1 MKYLVYLFLVFILF
15 TSCTSQS
22 EKEID
27 VSHITIDVT
36 FEQLEQKLFS
46 AKSTGEIKS
55 FLEENKLVA
64 EYFIPFPEGT
74 PDSVK
79 VIKLFQLTQ
88 NEGLQNLYQNSKQ
101 QFGDLSTLRNQFQR
115 AFQHIKYYYPEF
127 KVPKIQT
134 IVTGFGRD
142 LLVTDSVIVIG
153 LDYFI
158 GDKASFRPDAPAY
171 ILRTFQPDYIVPKV
185 ILLMSQQYNQ
195 VNPQD
200 KSLLSDM
207 IYYGKSYEFTSY
219 VLPQV
224 HDSVLLEYTSEQLI
238 QSDENRE
245 VIWGHF
251 IEKKLLYE
259 TSYFT
264 KTRYVDP
271 RPYTAEIGSKAPGA
285 IGRWLGWE
293 IVKAYMREQQ
303 PTLQQLMKTDN
314 AQTIFVQS
322 KYKGKSL

>member
-1 MKYLVYLFLVFILF
+1 MKYLVYLFLVFALF
-15 TSCTSQS
+15 TSCTTQS

-27 VSHITIDVT
+27 VSQVNIDVT
-36 FEQLEQKLFS
+36 FERLEQKLFS

-55 FLEENKLVA
+55 FLQENKLVA
-64 EYFIPFPEGT
+64 EYFLPFPEGT
-74 PDSVK
+74 PDSAK
-79 VIKLFQLTQ
+79 VTKLFQLIQ
-88 NEGLQNLYQNSKQ
+88 NEGLQKLYQESQ
-101 QFGDLSTLRNQFQR
+101 QKFGNLSNLQNQFVT
-115 AFQHIKYYYPEF
+115 AFKHIKHYYPEF
-127 KVPKIQT
+127 KTPAVQT

-158 GDKASFRPDAPAY
+158 GDKASFRPDAPTY
-171 ILRTFQPDYIVPKV
+171 ILRTFQPEYIVPKV
-185 ILLMSQQYNQ
+185 ILLLSQQYNQ

-219 VLPQV
+219 MLPQV
-224 HDSVLLEYTSEQLI
+224 NDSLLLEYTAEQMT
-238 QSDENRE
+238 QSDENRD

-251 IEKKLLYE
+251 VEKKLLYE

-271 RPYTAEIGSKAPGA
+271 RPYTAEIGAKAPGA

-293 IVKAYMREQQ
+293 IVKAYMREQKI
-303 PTLQQLMKTDN
+303 PLQKLMKTDN

-322 KYKGKSL
+322 KYKGKS